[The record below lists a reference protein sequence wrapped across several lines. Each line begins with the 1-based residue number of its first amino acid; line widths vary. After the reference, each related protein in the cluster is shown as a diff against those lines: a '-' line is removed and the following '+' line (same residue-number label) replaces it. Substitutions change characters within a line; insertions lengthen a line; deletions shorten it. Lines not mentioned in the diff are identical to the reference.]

1 MLLATVSRSV
11 VVVAIT
17 GAAGA
22 LSGFVLVFLGILVS
36 SYQSLL
42 GHVNREKVEA
52 FRRAS
57 RASLGV
63 FLLGLT
69 TVALSTSWLV
79 ASGGTAFYVVALILF
94 FAELAAL
101 ILLAVFAT
109 SRALR

>member
-1 MLLATVSRSV
+1 MLLAAVSRSD

-22 LSGFVLVFLGILVS
+22 LAGFVLVFLGILVS
-36 SYQSLL
+36 SYQSLV
-42 GHVNREKVEA
+42 GRISKEKVDA
-52 FRRAS
+52 FKSAA

-69 TVALSTSWLV
+69 SVALSTAWLV
-79 ASGGTAFYVVALILF
+79 ADGGFAGYVTALVLF
-94 FAELAAL
+94 FAELGAL
-101 ILLAVFAT
+101 VFLAVYAT